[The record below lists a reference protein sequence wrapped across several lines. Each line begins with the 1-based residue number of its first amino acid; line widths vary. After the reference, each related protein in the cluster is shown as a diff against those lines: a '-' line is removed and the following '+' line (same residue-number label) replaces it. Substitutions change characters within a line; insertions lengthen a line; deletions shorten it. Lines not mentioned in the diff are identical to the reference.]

1 MKLTD
6 FLSSFHIDTMSR
18 ILSSLSYKL
27 YASLLILFCIASA
40 VFCQSKK
47 SVTLEE
53 AIQLAMQNHP
63 IPRASALDV
72 RSAEGQLPTAF
83 EIPKTEINA
92 EFGQYS
98 TINHDQAFV
107 LSQTIPFPST
117 MLNRRKL
124 LQAEWKVSQA
134 DHSVQ
139 LIELKSSVR
148 KAYDDVLFYS
158 HRKSKLYYLDSFY
171 REFEAIAS
179 AKFRSGEVTKAELIL
194 AETAKGQMTLLL
206 EENQVDLENSYRIFK
221 DLLQE
226 SDVEI
231 KWIGTTYNPMEIL
244 NLQNNTV
251 QSHNPIIESFEME
264 AKLASRKLK
273 FEKSQF
279 LPEIK
284 ASYRNQSLTGIQT
297 VDGQEEYFGRDHRFH
312 VFSAGIGVPLQW
324 KSMKAKIRSE
334 QFRMESKLALL
345 EYKKSMLLSE
355 LSSSWNKH
363 EQLQRRHDHYVRYA
377 IPSAQEIVRNTKT
390 AYGAGEIS
398 YLEYL
403 TALRTA
409 TEVELNALESIHALN
424 SSSIQILRLSGQ

>member
-6 FLSSFHIDTMSR
+6 FLSFLHVDTMSR
-18 ILSSLSYKL
+18 VIYSLSNKL
-27 YASLLILFCIASA
+27 YASLLILFCIVS
-40 VFCQSKK
+40 VLFSQSKK
-47 SVTLEE
+47 SVTLDE

-63 IPRASALDV
+63 IPRAAALDV
-72 RSAEGQLPTAF
+72 RSAEAQLPTAF

-107 LSQTIPFPST
+107 FFQSIPFPST
-117 MLNRRKL
+117 MLNKRKL
-124 LQAEWKVSQA
+124 LQVEWKVSQA

-158 HRKSKLYYLDSFY
+158 HRMSKLYYLDSFY
-171 REFEAIAS
+171 REFEAIVS
-179 AKFRSGEVTKAELIL
+179 AKFRSGDVTKAELIL
-194 AETAKGQMTLLL
+194 AETAKGQMTLLP
-206 EENQVDLENSYRIFK
+206 EENQVDLKNSYRIFK

-226 SDVEI
+226 SDVDI

-251 QSHNPIIESFEME
+251 QSQNPIIESFEME

-297 VDGQEEYFGRDHRFH
+297 VDGQEEYF
-312 VFSAGIGVPLQW
+312 
-324 KSMKAKIRSE
+324 
-334 QFRMESKLALL
+334 
-345 EYKKSMLLSE
+345 
-355 LSSSWNKH
+355 
-363 EQLQRRHDHYVRYA
+363 
-377 IPSAQEIVRNTKT
+377 
-390 AYGAGEIS
+390 
-398 YLEYL
+398 
-403 TALRTA
+403 
-409 TEVELNALESIHALN
+409 
-424 SSSIQILRLSGQ
+424 

>member
-1 MKLTD
+1 
-6 FLSSFHIDTMSR
+6 
-18 ILSSLSYKL
+18 
-27 YASLLILFCIASA
+27 
-40 VFCQSKK
+40 
-47 SVTLEE
+47 
-53 AIQLAMQNHP
+53 
-63 IPRASALDV
+63 
-72 RSAEGQLPTAF
+72 
-83 EIPKTEINA
+83 
-92 EFGQYS
+92 
-98 TINHDQAFV
+98 
-107 LSQTIPFPST
+107 
-117 MLNRRKL
+117 
-124 LQAEWKVSQA
+124 
-134 DHSVQ
+134 
-139 LIELKSSVR
+139 
-148 KAYDDVLFYS
+148 
-158 HRKSKLYYLDSFY
+158 
-171 REFEAIAS
+171 
-179 AKFRSGEVTKAELIL
+179 
-194 AETAKGQMTLLL
+194 
-206 EENQVDLENSYRIFK
+206 
-221 DLLQE
+221 
-226 SDVEI
+226 
-231 KWIGTTYNPMEIL
+231 
-244 NLQNNTV
+244 
-251 QSHNPIIESFEME
+251 ME